1 MGSPVLALEG
11 DTLGHIGTHRDK
23 LGHITMFRFMFQ
35 LGRLLLLSAI
45 LSATN
50 SVPRVPL
57 PDWKEFPLTIRDVKL
72 IKVGG
77 DIPITTNTINQT
89 CPLTPEVEEG
99 SGSICTWRT
108 SQECTRIPTIIK
120 VPVYSPWCTEEGQGA
135 RLTNCKETVRTV
147 PIVHSVRVCTPT
159 GSPDCRG
166 PCYNC
171 DQYCEQRQQ
180 EWCEVSHSI
189 STLVSDKREC
199 REVEERECEDVL
211 KRVEKDEVKSNENCY
226 QKDVELC
233 GPVNCKFVN
242 LTMECHEKNS
252 TMLVELRESECTVC
266 EPTLA
271 ENVKVEQVCQ
281 EVLTDDCNSD
291 PLNRRWKKFCGVEE
305 ESNLV
310 DSKMQFK
317 FEDIE
322 EPRSQNN
329 LENNKFS
336 VEDLIYESLAPVNN
350 LVFETLKQIHVEDIN
365 ASTPIVIITEKPQEI
380 SSEGVTGIL
389 KLIELEEESV
399 KEEVLALKELQSNPT
414 TINVNVQFD
423 PTSSDFSR
431 APSSPV
437 YFDQIFNTLRKQTE
451 FDKITSTTSKNPSNS
466 SPSSLT
472 EVLDLQLQSQFLSTP
487 TTQTTKNPK
496 KNIPEELEITTW
508 SPKTTETSRTQEQ
521 SISDPT
527 LQTSSVLAPEP
538 LSTTLTT
545 TTRIATTTTTIRT
558 PEISKTTESVPSPR
572 KLSAAEFLR
581 LCFISHTGCDFSQN
595 EIESRS
601 RPETEVERTTTRT
614 LTSLVTTQVPTT
626 RKPETPRK
634 PKNIQERLKQRVKLC
649 FFSGL
654 CNENDLNLHTTRRP
668 TTTTTTPRQTTT
680 ANSRS
685 REIQRRVQER
695 ARACFF
701 EGKCN

>member
-11 DTLGHIGTHRDK
+11 DTLGHIGTHWDTLR
-23 LGHITMFRFMFQ
+23 HITMFRFMFQ

-57 PDWKEFPLTIRDVKL
+57 PDWKEFPLTIRDLKL

-89 CPLTPEVEEG
+89 CLLTPEVKEG

-199 REVEERECEDVL
+199 REVEGRECEDVL

-271 ENVKVEQVCQ
+271 EKVKVEQVCQ

-291 PLNRRWKKFCGVEE
+291 PLNRRWKRFCGVEE
-305 ESNLV
+305 ESNLA

-317 FEDIE
+317 FDDIE

-336 VEDLIYESLAPVNN
+336 
-350 LVFETLKQIHVEDIN
+350 VEDIN

-389 KLIELEEESV
+389 KLIEQEEESV

-437 YFDQIFNTLRKQTE
+437 YFDQIFNTLREQTE
-451 FDKITSTTSKNPSNS
+451 LDKITSTTSKNPSNP
-466 SPSSLT
+466 SPPSLT

-487 TTQTTKNPK
+487 TTQTPKNLK
-496 KNIPEELEITTW
+496 KNIPEELDITTW
-508 SPKTTETSRTQEQ
+508 SPKTTLTSQTQEQ

-527 LQTSSVLAPEP
+527 LQTSSSLAPEP

-545 TTRIATTTTTIRT
+545 TTTTTTTPTTTIRT

-601 RPETEVERTTTRT
+601 RPESEVEKTTTRT
-614 LTSLVTTQVPTT
+614 LTSLATTQVPTT

-668 TTTTTTPRQTTT
+668 TTTTRQTTT

-701 EGKCN
+701 EGK